1 MYGRIKK
8 LYTCI
13 EHVRTAHSTQHTPCE
28 PFSAGLLVLFCAVP
42 VRTPNNSSPGPRIF
56 AFRTVF
62 HHCECYITVV
72 AAYSKCKMSVTDGG
86 VFAALQSSRHAH
98 ISVFLSVSVS
108 LPLWP
113 SVAPRWSGVGSAEQK
128 ENSKFPLHCLVW
140 CFMQKAVATPF
151 FFSPVYEN
159 WGGNSKVRV
168 AR

>member
-1 MYGRIKK
+1 MYGKIKK

-13 EHVRTAHSTQHTPCE
+13 EHVRTAHSTRRVNLSQLDCWC
-28 PFSAGLLVLFCAVP
+28 FFCAVP
-42 VRTPNNSSPGPRIF
+42 VRKPNNSIPGPRIF

-86 VFAALQSSRHAH
+86 VFAALQSFRHAH

-140 CFMQKAVATPF
+140 CFMQKAVSTP
-151 FFSPVYEN
+151 SPPPQCMRTEV
-159 WGGNSKVRV
+159 VTRV